1 MKKLI
6 AIILVILTNITIFS
20 ACSSHASHAF
30 KWIQTDEGHY
40 KEYYCN
46 CATEDDFELH
56 YDNNGDNLCD
66 VCNFQLLKDSEQEN
80 TNSSTDSSVDSSTP
94 DNPSDDNNQDIL
106 EYEIPALTTGNFNIA
121 DIPEYTDSI
130 VYIVNDNK
138 PYFYSNQYVTESY
151 EYYSELDSLGR
162 CGVAVAC
169 LGKDLMPTE
178 DRGSISSVTPTGW
191 VSGNTI
197 YERSHLLGFQL
208 TGENANRQNL
218 ITGTYL
224 LNGAMQV
231 YEEELASYIKSTNKH
246 VLYRVTPIFEGNN
259 LLASG
264 VLMEAYSIE
273 DNGASIC
280 LNIFIYNVQTD
291 YDINYADG
299 TYEQSPETIVYAFV
313 INKSNKKIHNW
324 GCRNINDMSDSNKIF
339 SNDPIEDLLS
349 QGYIKAGCCW

>member
-1 MKKLI
+1 MKFKRLFLQ
-6 AIILVILTNITIFS
+6 ILAVILSLIVFASCSATN
-20 ACSSHASHAF
+20 
-30 KWIQTDEGHY
+30 
-40 KEYYCN
+40 N
-46 CATEDDFELH
+46 
-56 YDNNGDNLCD
+56 
-66 VCNFQLLKDSEQEN
+66 
-80 TNSSTDSSVDSSTP
+80 DSSSGGDVGV
-94 DNPSDDNNQDIL
+94 I
-106 EYEIPALTTGNFNIA
+106 EYEIPALTTGNFNID

-130 VYIVNDNK
+130 VYVVNDNN

-208 TGENANRQNL
+208 TGENANKKNL

-224 LNGAMQV
+224 LNGAMQI
-231 YEEELASYIKSTNKH
+231 YEEEIAGYIKSTNKH

-299 TYEQSPETIVYAFV
+299 TYTQSNEAIVYAYV
-313 INKSNKKIHNW
+313 INKKNGKIHIW
-324 GCRNINDMSDSNKIF
+324 GCRSINDMSESNKLF
-339 SNDPIEDLLS
+339 SNDPIEDLLN
-349 QGYIKAGCCW
+349 QGYVKAGCCFK